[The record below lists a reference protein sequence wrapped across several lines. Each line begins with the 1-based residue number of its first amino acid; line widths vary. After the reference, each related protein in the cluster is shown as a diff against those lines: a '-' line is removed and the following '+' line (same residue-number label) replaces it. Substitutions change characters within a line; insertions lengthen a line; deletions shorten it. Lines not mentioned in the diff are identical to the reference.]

1 MRITIES
8 CASNVRTND
17 TRYRLDDLLAEWHQ
31 WCRGFSIVGQH
42 GTAPMFNGLVSSKQW
57 DSESDVLDDH
67 LHSSQMVAFDFH
79 VNELEPL
86 YRTAIG
92 IQARNL
98 VTGRSVW
105 TSARLPTDLEE
116 RAAILAT
123 ARNILINRLTNAGI
137 L

>member
-1 MRITIES
+1 MRITES
-8 CASNVRTND
+8 CASSVRTND
-17 TRYRLDDLLAEWHQ
+17 TRYQLDSLLAEWHQ

-57 DSESDVLDDH
+57 DSESDVLDNH
-67 LHSSQMVAFDFH
+67 LHSSQMLAFDFH

-92 IQARNL
+92 LQARNL
-98 VTGRSVW
+98 VTGKSIW
-105 TSARLPTDLEE
+105 TSARLPKDLEE
-116 RAAILAT
+116 RAIILGI
-123 ARNILINRLTNAGI
+123 ARDLLINRLTLAGI